1 MRVAIDK
8 LGRIVI
14 PKPIRD
20 RYHLYPGAELELE
33 PEADGIQLSLV
44 APKGTL
50 VRKQG
55 VLVHHGS
62 TVIDF
67 DIAAY
72 INAEGD
78 ARLRYMVAE
87 APGNNLEHFRAICP
101 AHIIVSAP

>member
-8 LGRIVI
+8 LGRIVV

-50 VRKQG
+50 LEKNG
-55 VLVHHGS
+55 ILVHHDS
-62 TVIDF
+62 AVVDL
-67 DIAAY
+67 DIAGF
-72 INAEGD
+72 INAERD
-78 ARLRYMVAE
+78 ASHDFMVAE
-87 APGNNLEHFRAICP
+87 NPAP
-101 AHIIVSAP
+101 